1 MLKVAPCTVVHP
13 NFFGL
18 MGYYYFVQ
26 LWGYALRAPLST
38 ICLRCRRTGWKYAS
52 ILIILSCEL
61 MEPMIEMYVEYLFF
75 VLDYG
80 VTHGCT
86 LHVAKHLAADGSI
99 MAHETSKCNGQEFER
114 LAACAQIANRPLHKE
129 TFTYA
134 LYKGT
139 LISR

>member
-61 MEPMIEMYVEYLFF
+61 MELTIEMSVEYLFF

-114 LAACAQIANRPLHKE
+114 LAACAQIANRPLNKE

>member
-1 MLKVAPCTVVHP
+1 MGLRSASSAINNLFKV
-13 NFFGL
+13 
-18 MGYYYFVQ
+18 
-26 LWGYALRAPLST
+26 
-38 ICLRCRRTGWKYAS
+38 RRTGWKYAS

-61 MEPMIEMYVEYLFF
+61 MELTIEMSVEYLFF

-114 LAACAQIANRPLHKE
+114 LAACAQIANRPLNKE

-134 LYKGT
+134 LYKGS